1 MKKIAILSI
10 FILAFLAVN
19 ISFAA
24 QQPQMSVNVT
34 DIEEGSTAH
43 VAITLPS
50 DATGKVT
57 VSLNGQKYT
66 ATVHGGQASV
76 DVSGLKAGDYGVK
89 VTYDGA
95 GNYSKVVKQANL
107 KVAAQAKSNDTS
119 VDTKTNTSTVTN
131 NSANASG
138 EPAGKV
144 NTTVLKNLTNNT
156 NSSNSTNDTNKSNI
170 TPKKTTTNNTVA
182 AKKPKQPPKKPITKL
197 SNKNTGL
204 PVLILMLV
212 TVGAIFATAF
222 RKR

>member
-57 VSLNGQKYT
+57 VSLNGQNYT
-66 ATVHGGQASV
+66 ATVQAGQASV
-76 DVSGLKAGDYGVK
+76 DVFGLKAGDYGVK
-89 VTYDGA
+89 VTYNGA

-119 VDTKTNTSTVTN
+119 VDTNTSTRTNTS
-131 NSANASG
+131 ANVSG

-182 AKKPKQPPKKPITKL
+182 AKKPKQPPKKPLAKL

-212 TVGAIFATAF
+212 TVGAIFATVF

>member
-1 MKKIAILSI
+1 MKKIVILSI

-24 QQPQMSVNVT
+24 QQPQMSVHVT

-57 VSLNGQKYT
+57 VSLNGQNYT

-89 VTYDGA
+89 VTYNGA

-107 KVAAQAKSNDTS
+107 KVATQAKSNDTS
-119 VDTKTNTSTVTN
+119 VDTNTSTRTNTS
-131 NSANASG
+131 ANVSG

-212 TVGAIFATAF
+212 TVGAIFATVF

>member
-57 VSLNGQKYT
+57 VSLNGQNYT
-66 ATVHGGQASV
+66 ATVQAGQASV
-76 DVSGLKAGDYGVK
+76 DVFGLKAGDYGVK

-107 KVAAQAKSNDTS
+107 KVATQAKSNDTS
-119 VDTKTNTSTVTN
+119 VDTNTSTRTNTS
-131 NSANASG
+131 ANVSG

-182 AKKPKQPPKKPITKL
+182 AKKPKQPPKKPLAKL

-212 TVGAIFATAF
+212 TVGAIFATVF

>member
-57 VSLNGQKYT
+57 VSLNGQNYT
-66 ATVHGGQASV
+66 ATVQAGQASV
-76 DVSGLKAGDYGVK
+76 DVFGLKAGDYGVK

-107 KVAAQAKSNDTS
+107 KVATQAKSNDTS
-119 VDTKTNTSTVTN
+119 VDTNTSTRTNTS
-131 NSANASG
+131 ANVSG

-182 AKKPKQPPKKPITKL
+182 AKKPKQPPKKPLAKL

>member
-57 VSLNGQKYT
+57 VSLNGQNYT

-76 DVSGLKAGDYGVK
+76 DVFGLKAGDYGVK
-89 VTYDGA
+89 VTYNGA

-107 KVAAQAKSNDTS
+107 KVATQAKSNDTS
-119 VDTKTNTSTVTN
+119 VDTNTSTRTNTS
-131 NSANASG
+131 ANVSG

-182 AKKPKQPPKKPITKL
+182 AKKPKQPPKKPLAKL

-212 TVGAIFATAF
+212 TVGAIFATVF

>member
-1 MKKIAILSI
+1 
-10 FILAFLAVN
+10 
-19 ISFAA
+19 
-24 QQPQMSVNVT
+24 MSVHVT

-57 VSLNGQKYT
+57 VSLNGQNYT

-89 VTYDGA
+89 VTYNGA

-107 KVAAQAKSNDTS
+107 KVATQAKSNDTS
-119 VDTKTNTSTVTN
+119 VDTNTSTRTNTS
-131 NSANASG
+131 ANVSG

>member
-57 VSLNGQKYT
+57 VSLNGQNYT
-66 ATVHGGQASV
+66 ATVQAGQASV
-76 DVSGLKAGDYGVK
+76 DVFGLKAGDYGVK

-107 KVAAQAKSNDTS
+107 KVATQAKSNDTS
-119 VDTKTNTSTVTN
+119 VDTNTSTRTNTS
-131 NSANASG
+131 ANVSG

-212 TVGAIFATAF
+212 TVGAIFATVF

>member
-57 VSLNGQKYT
+57 VSLNGQNYT
-66 ATVHGGQASV
+66 ATVQAGQASV
-76 DVSGLKAGDYGVK
+76 DVFGLKAGDYGVK

-107 KVAAQAKSNDTS
+107 KVATQAKSNDTS
-119 VDTKTNTSTVTN
+119 VDTNTSTRTNTS
-131 NSANASG
+131 ANVSG

-182 AKKPKQPPKKPITKL
+182 TKKPKQPPKKPLAKL

-212 TVGAIFATAF
+212 TVGAIFATVF

>member
-1 MKKIAILSI
+1 
-10 FILAFLAVN
+10 
-19 ISFAA
+19 
-24 QQPQMSVNVT
+24 MSVHVT

-57 VSLNGQKYT
+57 VSLNGQNYT

-89 VTYDGA
+89 VTYNGA

-107 KVAAQAKSNDTS
+107 KVATQAKSNDTS
-119 VDTKTNTSTVTN
+119 VDTNTSTRTNTS
-131 NSANASG
+131 ANVSG

-212 TVGAIFATAF
+212 TVGAIFATVF

>member
-107 KVAAQAKSNDTS
+107 KVATQAKSNDTS
-119 VDTKTNTSTVTN
+119 VDTNTSTRTNTS
-131 NSANASG
+131 ANVSG

-182 AKKPKQPPKKPITKL
+182 AKKPKQPPKKPLAKL

>member
-24 QQPQMSVNVT
+24 QQSQMSVHVT

-57 VSLNGQKYT
+57 VSLNGQNYT

-119 VDTKTNTSTVTN
+119 VDTNTSTRTNTS
-131 NSANASG
+131 ANVSG

>member
-24 QQPQMSVNVT
+24 QQPQMSVHVT

-57 VSLNGQKYT
+57 VSLNGQNYT

-119 VDTKTNTSTVTN
+119 VDTNTSTRTNTS
-131 NSANASG
+131 ANVSG

-212 TVGAIFATAF
+212 TVGAIFATVF

>member
-57 VSLNGQKYT
+57 VSLNGQNYT

-76 DVSGLKAGDYGVK
+76 DVFGLKAGDYGVK

-107 KVAAQAKSNDTS
+107 KVATQAKSNDTS
-119 VDTKTNTSTVTN
+119 VDTNTSTRTNTS
-131 NSANASG
+131 ANVSG

-170 TPKKTTTNNTVA
+170 TPKKRLF
-182 AKKPKQPPKKPITKL
+182 QKL
-197 SNKNTGL
+197 C
-204 PVLILMLV
+204 
-212 TVGAIFATAF
+212 
-222 RKR
+222 

>member
-1 MKKIAILSI
+1 MKKIVILSI

-24 QQPQMSVNVT
+24 QQPQMSVHVT

-57 VSLNGQKYT
+57 VSLNGQNYT

-76 DVSGLKAGDYGVK
+76 DVYGLKAGDYGVK
-89 VTYDGA
+89 ITYNGA

-107 KVAAQAKSNDTS
+107 KVATQAKSNDTS
-119 VDTKTNTSTVTN
+119 VDTNTSTRTNTS
-131 NSANASG
+131 ANVSG

>member
-57 VSLNGQKYT
+57 VSLNGQNYT

-89 VTYDGA
+89 VTYNGA

-107 KVAAQAKSNDTS
+107 KVATQAKSNDTS
-119 VDTKTNTSTVTN
+119 VDTNTSTRTNTS
-131 NSANASG
+131 ANVSG

-182 AKKPKQPPKKPITKL
+182 AKKPKQPPKKPLAKL

-212 TVGAIFATAF
+212 TVGAIFATVF

>member
-1 MKKIAILSI
+1 
-10 FILAFLAVN
+10 
-19 ISFAA
+19 
-24 QQPQMSVNVT
+24 MSVHVT

-57 VSLNGQKYT
+57 VSLNGQNYT

-76 DVSGLKAGDYGVK
+76 DVFGLKAGDYGVK

-107 KVAAQAKSNDTS
+107 KVATQAKSNDTS
-119 VDTKTNTSTVTN
+119 VDTNTSTRTNTS
-131 NSANASG
+131 ANVSG

-170 TPKKTTTNNTVA
+170 TPKKRLF
-182 AKKPKQPPKKPITKL
+182 QKL
-197 SNKNTGL
+197 C
-204 PVLILMLV
+204 
-212 TVGAIFATAF
+212 
-222 RKR
+222 

>member
-57 VSLNGQKYT
+57 VSLNGQNYT

-76 DVSGLKAGDYGVK
+76 DVFGLKAGDYGVK

-107 KVAAQAKSNDTS
+107 KVATQAKSNDTS
-119 VDTKTNTSTVTN
+119 VDTNTSTRTNTS
-131 NSANASG
+131 ANVSG

-182 AKKPKQPPKKPITKL
+182 TKKPKQPPKKPLAKL

-212 TVGAIFATAF
+212 TVGAIFATVF